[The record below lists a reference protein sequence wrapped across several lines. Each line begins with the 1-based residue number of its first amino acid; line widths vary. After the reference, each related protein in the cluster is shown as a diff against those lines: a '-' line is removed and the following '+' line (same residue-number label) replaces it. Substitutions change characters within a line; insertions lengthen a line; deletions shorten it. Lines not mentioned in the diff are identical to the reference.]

1 MRLTKVRIANYRCL
15 EDIEVETNELSSL
28 IGINGSGK
36 SAVLRAVAAFYDSG
50 DLFTADDWY
59 GGHFEAEVE
68 VALTFGGLTDEER
81 ENFPRYVAAGGEL
94 RVARVWRVQDGRV
107 RDAYYGYHF
116 ACPDFQPVREAD
128 KSVAQLHNN
137 LVDTGR
143 YNGLQKVTRQDDV
156 EAALQE
162 WETAHPE
169 SCEWIRDGGKFF
181 GWKQVGGAKL
191 AASSACVY
199 VPAVRDAR
207 EDAAQTKGS
216 ALSQI
221 VDLVLKSELQRNP
234 DLVSL
239 RQQTQDRFG
248 EILQATRPAL
258 QDLADQLTELMAQY
272 APGAGVV
279 LNWSTDTPA
288 LPEWPA
294 IEARLVEDGVETP
307 VWAKGHG
314 LQRSFIVSVL
324 QRLAEARAQ
333 GPVDGAAGALPHTLL
348 LIEEPELY
356 QHPLAAR
363 QFARVLRS
371 LASGERPVQVMY
383 STHAPEFVAFD
394 HFDSIRRLQK
404 EPADKGPPATAV
416 RSLTLRDVGDALLR
430 AWDLN
435 PDDVT
440 EESTRQRLRTVM
452 TPYVSEGFFAR
463 GVVLVEGGQDEVM
476 VGGVAAGRGLDLSGK
491 GIAVLGVGGK
501 PNLDRALIV
510 FSGFGIPC
518 YVVWDGDASKGRK
531 ADARQNGILTKLAGL
546 AEEEFPPTTVGARGT
561 VFSDEL
567 ETELQTALGSRYD
580 ELLERAAAAVT
591 LPSGRDVL
599 KTQYGCE
606 AFFRC
611 LDEEG
616 LRVPVLDALVDRLV
630 DAFP

>member
-1 MRLTKVRIANYRCL
+1 MNVFQPGLRDV
-15 EDIEVETNELSSL
+15 EVEIDRLSSL

-50 DLFTADDWY
+50 DLFNADDWY
-59 GGHFEAEVE
+59 GGDLEAELE
-68 VALTFGGLTDEER
+68 VALTFGGLTDDER
-81 ENFPRYVAAGGEL
+81 AAFPRYVTDAREL
-94 RVARVWRVQDGRV
+94 RVSRVWRFQDERI
-107 RDAYYGYHF
+107 RDAFHGYHF
-116 ACPDFQPVREAD
+116 ACPDFQPVRDAD
-128 KSVAQLHNN
+128 KGVAQLHNN

-143 YNGLQKVTRQDDV
+143 YGGLQRVARQDDV
-156 EAALQE
+156 EGALQE

-181 GWKQVGGAKL
+181 GWRQVGGAKL

-207 EDAAQTKGS
+207 EDAAQTRGS

-221 VDLVLKSELQRNP
+221 VDLVLKTELQNNP

-239 RQQTQDRFG
+239 RQETEDRFG
-248 EILQATRPAL
+248 QILQATRPAL
-258 QDLADQLTELMAQY
+258 QTLADQLTELMAQY

-279 LNWSTDTPA
+279 LGWKTDTPA

-294 IEARLVEDGVETP
+294 IEARLVEDGVVTP

-333 GPVDGAAGALPHTLL
+333 ASIEGGVGGLRHTLL

-371 LASGERPVQVMY
+371 LASGERAIQVMY
-383 STHAPEFVAFD
+383 STHASQFVAFD

-404 EPADKGPPATAV
+404 EPVDGGPPATVV
-416 RSLTLRDVGDALLR
+416 RSLTLRNVGSALR
-430 AWDLN
+430 DAWDLK
-435 PDDVT
+435 PEAVT

-463 GVVLVEGGQDEVM
+463 GVVLVEGGQDEAM
-476 VGGVAAGRGLDLSGK
+476 VGGVAAGRGVDLSGK

-518 YVVWDGDASKGRK
+518 YVVWDGDNSKGGK
-531 ADARQNGILTKLAGL
+531 ADARQNQVLARLAGL
-546 AEEEFPPTTVGARGT
+546 EEADFPPTIVGEKGA
-561 VFSDEL
+561 VFADEL
-567 ETELQTALGSRYD
+567 ETELKTALGSRYD
-580 ELLERAAAAVT
+580 ELLNKASEAVT
-591 LPSGRDVL
+591 LPVGRDVL

-616 LRVPVLDALVDRLV
+616 LRVPVLDELVDQL
-630 DAFP
+630 ATTFA